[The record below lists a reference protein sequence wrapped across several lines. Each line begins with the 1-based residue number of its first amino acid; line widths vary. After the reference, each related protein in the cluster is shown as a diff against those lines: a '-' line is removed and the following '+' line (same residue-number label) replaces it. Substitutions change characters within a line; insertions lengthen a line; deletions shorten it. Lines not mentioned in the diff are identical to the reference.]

1 MAQAVAPTFQG
12 SSEEQ
17 TLAGRVFEVM
27 TKSYG
32 SLYARDA
39 LIRQSISNLA
49 TYLANGDASATTK
62 MQARIDK
69 MIKRNPEIFFR
80 EERDGDVIVATT
92 RDGHSFPRPLDTKH
106 TFRERLY
113 EPANPLSVDDMSN
126 IVTTVRQTIP
136 APEPVLISSYWRGMA
151 NTPAEVE
158 SMPVEADAEFETVPA
173 VVAPAHVEDVQVV
186 APQVTPSQVSAP
198 QTSMTSIVLSD
209 GTTVDLALPLDQL
222 LAEHGVALQAE
233 LRAALDDDPLRR
245 LVSFGD
251 RYYPQDGLPNFGKND
266 LRRIRDFILEQQAP
280 VPDATI
286 LTDLYRERPNNAN
299 FEMVRFALDYR
310 LAREKD
316 FEFVGMAGANLWSAK
331 GLAAIGGKRL
341 KASDIGQLFS
351 YLSDGYDDSADNVVE
366 GMALH
371 TLTYFEWEYGILP
384 FNEALATILP
394 RPLLDDQRTAVIRIE
409 VPQQYNNWY
418 LCEVRFPTGVR
429 GGWIWGLE
437 DFFHEY
443 LVPGVTITIAP
454 TGEPQAFTLG
464 YDEAP
469 ETKARLL
476 HLEEKRNRFVFMEQ
490 TYYVAADETLLPS
503 QAQHGKLRN
512 LKMLPMNDRK
522 KADVVLTHVFETIGE
537 QLGSKEEPLYWISF
551 DELFMAVNVLRPTSR
566 AYLTQLLGS
575 DAIYYADE
583 ATIGAWYYKPEP
595 EEVVAVAAEDVDE
608 EILSYDE
615 DDE

>member
-1 MAQAVAPTFQG
+1 MMAQAVAPTFQG

-17 TLAGRVFEVM
+17 ALAGRIFELM

-39 LIRQSISNLA
+39 LIRQSIASLA
-49 TYLANGDASATTK
+49 AYLAEGDDSAAEK

-69 MIKRNPEIFFR
+69 MIKHNPDIFLR
-80 EERDGDVIVATT
+80 EERDGDVIIATT
-92 RDGHSFPRPLDTKH
+92 RDGRSIPRPLDTKH

-113 EPANPLSVDDMSN
+113 EPAHPLSVDDMSN

-136 APEPVLISSYWRGMA
+136 APEPVLISSYWRGIA
-151 NTPAEVE
+151 NTPAEAEPV
-158 SMPVEADAEFETVPA
+158 PVEDEVEAEA
-173 VVAPAHVEDVQVV
+173 VTSTVAPAQLEEARV
-186 APQVTPSQVSAP
+186 ATPQLSTPQGPV
-198 QTSMTSIVLSD
+198 TSIVLSD
-209 GTTVDLALPLDQL
+209 GTTVDLALPLDQI

-233 LRAALDDDPLRR
+233 LRAALGDDPLRR

-251 RYYPQDGLPNFGKND
+251 RYYPQDGLRNYGKND
-266 LRRIRDFILEQQAP
+266 LRRIRDFILEQSAP
-280 VPDATI
+280 VPDTMI
-286 LTDLYRERPNNAN
+286 LTDLYRERPSDPN
-299 FEMVRFALDYR
+299 FEMVCFALDYR

-316 FEFVGMAGANLWSAK
+316 FEFVGMDGANLWSAK

-341 KASDIGQLFS
+341 KASDIGQLFA
-351 YLSDGYDDSADNVVE
+351 YLPDGYDDTAEDVVE
-366 GMALH
+366 DMALH
-371 TLTYFEWEYGILP
+371 TLTFFEWEYGILP
-384 FNEALATILP
+384 FDEALAAILP

-418 LCEVRFPTGVR
+418 LCEVRFPTGAR

-437 DFFHEY
+437 EFFHEY

-454 TGEPQAFTLG
+454 TEEPQAFTLG

-469 ETKARLL
+469 EAEAKLL
-476 HLEEKRNRFVFMEQ
+476 HLEEKRNRFVFISQ
-490 TYYVAADETLLPS
+490 RYYAAADETLLPS

-512 LKMLPMNDRK
+512 LKLLPMNDRK

-551 DELFMAVNVLRPTSR
+551 DELYMAMNVLRPISR

-575 DAIYYADE
+575 DEVYYADE

-595 EEVVAVAAEDVDE
+595 EEVVAADEDDE
-608 EILSYDE
+608 DILGYDE

>member
-39 LIRQSISNLA
+39 LIRQSVSNLA
-49 TYLANGDASATTK
+49 TYLAEGDASAAEK
-62 MQARIDK
+62 IQARIDK
-69 MIKRNPEIFFR
+69 MIKHNPDIFFR
-80 EERDGDVIVATT
+80 EERDGEVIVATT

-113 EPANPLSVDDMSN
+113 EPAHPLSVDDMSN

-136 APEPVLISSYWRGMA
+136 APEPVLISSYWRGIA
-151 NTPAEVE
+151 NTPAEAEAVT
-158 SMPVEADAEFETVPA
+158 VEAEAEFETAPSA
-173 VVAPAHVEDVQVV
+173 VAPAQAEEVRVA
-186 APQVTPSQVSAP
+186 APQTTPAQVSAP
-198 QTSMTSIVLSD
+198 QGPTTSIVLSD
-209 GTTVDLALPLDQL
+209 GMTVDLALPLDQL
-222 LAEHGVALQAE
+222 LAEYGVALQAE

-266 LRRIRDFILEQQAP
+266 LRRIRDFILEQSAP
-280 VPDATI
+280 VLDTMI

-341 KASDIGQLFS
+341 KASDIGQLFA
-351 YLSDGYDDSADNVVE
+351 YLPDGYDDTADDVVE
-366 GMALH
+366 DMALH
-371 TLTYFEWEYGILP
+371 TLTFFEWEYGILP
-384 FNEALATILP
+384 FDEALAMILP
-394 RPLLDDQRTAVIRIE
+394 QPLLDDQRTAVIRIE
-409 VPQQYNNWY
+409 VPQHYSNSY
-418 LCEVRFPTGVR
+418 LCEVRFPTGTR

-437 DFFHEY
+437 EFFHEY
-443 LVPGVTITIAP
+443 LVPGVTLTIAP
-454 TGEPQAFTLG
+454 TEEPQVFSLG

-469 ETKARLL
+469 EAEAKLL
-476 HLEEKRNRFVFMEQ
+476 HLEEKRNRFVFMSQ
-490 TYYVAADETLLPS
+490 KYYAAADESLLPS

-522 KADVVLTHVFETIGE
+522 KADVVLTHVFETVGE

-551 DELFMAVNVLRPTSR
+551 DELYMAMNVLRPISR

-575 DAIYYADE
+575 DEVYYADE

-595 EEVVAVAAEDVDE
+595 EEVVAVAADDDDED
-608 EILSYDE
+608 ILAYDE